1 CPVAPEPPGA
11 AAGFAPGLW
20 HAVLVLLA
28 GRGAVFGEVHR
39 DPTRV
44 GGAESFGEVDAGAG
58 EGVPAPLF
66 GVRVRDDVGPSL
78 REPLPEESAV
88 VGGVQWRGEQH
99 MDVRGAA
106 VVGAGAGLAVAAFP
120 GWSVLELQLPHAREV
135 FPECA
140 PVAFP
145 QRLEMFLDFPA
156 GRGDP

>member
-1 CPVAPEPPGA
+1 NRAACLHAECRRHGSGGLGWLQCPVAPEPPGA

-88 VGGVQWRGEQH
+88 VGGVQWR
-99 MDVRGAA
+99 
-106 VVGAGAGLAVAAFP
+106 
-120 GWSVLELQLPHAREV
+120 EV
-135 FPECA
+135 
-140 PVAFP
+140 
-145 QRLEMFLDFPA
+145 
-156 GRGDP
+156 GRGWCRERREKVV